1 MPRELLD
8 RRADRHGIEVS
19 RQLKD
24 AFSAAAGRQAGGV
37 SSDAIVRRPQRF
49 IKLLGHRLSA
59 CR

>member
-8 RRADRHGIEVS
+8 RRAERHGIELS
-19 RQLKD
+19 GQLKD
-24 AFSAAAGRQAGGV
+24 AFSAAGGRQAGDV

-49 IKLLGHRLSA
+49 IELLGHRLSA